1 MISALDMGEE
11 KEALVL
17 CLSVHIVM
25 VLLPGFQLPGTG
37 ILYSDPV
44 MAKIFR
50 PLKRK
55 R

>member
-1 MISALDMGEE
+1 MIPALDMREE

-17 CLSVHIVM
+17 CLSVHTIM
-25 VLLPGFQLPGTG
+25 GLLPGFQLPGVG

-50 PLKRK
+50 PFKRK
-55 R
+55 H